1 MSGPPTDD
9 PSSVVDLISQSPP
22 VDCSKPYDTS
32 TLAGKTI
39 LITGGA
45 SGFGAAFARHWA
57 RHGAHLVLGDIND
70 RAGEELVAEL
80 RSSPSTAPDQ
90 VIFYQHCDV
99 TSWTDQLALFRAAI
113 AASPNHTIDTV
124 VAGAGIIER
133 GNPLA
138 PSATSPVFDHPANLD
153 ASHPPPPPPPLKVL
167 AVNLTGVMYT
177 THLALY
183 YLSLNP
189 PPSTTTTSSSSSSST
204 PPRAARDRHLLL
216 ISSIAGLI
224 PLPGQTEYTASKHA
238 VMGLF
243 RALRATVPFTTIT
256 TTTSSS
262 SNSSSSSSSS
272 SSISGSSGIRV
283 NALTPY
289 FVDTPL
295 LPAAGLALLAGAATA
310 ALEDVVDAAT
320 RLVADE
326 GIRGRALLVGP
337 KIRVVDVEGEGDW
350 QLVDGG
356 RLRVVE
362 GEARTEGERR
372 QAVWEVYG
380 HDYERVEVF
389 VWRYL
394 WVLNLMRRLRGQRV
408 TGGIVFATSGIIL
421 TNRSGVEEI

>member
-1 MSGPPTDD
+1 MGTPPTDD
-9 PSSVVDLISQSPP
+9 PWRAVDMVNQSPP

-57 RHGAHLVLGDIND
+57 RYGAHLIIGDVND

-80 RSSPSTAPDQ
+80 RSSSSPDQ
-90 VIFYQHCDV
+90 LILYQHCDV
-99 TSWTDQLALFRAAI
+99 TSWTDQLALFKT
-113 AASPNHTIDTV
+113 AASSSPARSIDAV
-124 VAGAGIIER
+124 VAGAGIVER
-133 GNPLA
+133 GDPVK
-138 PSATSPVFDHPANLD
+138 PSPTSTVFDLPHNLD
-153 ASHPPPPPPPLKVL
+153 SDTPPPPPPLKVL

-183 YLSLNP
+183 YL
-189 PPSTTTTSSSSSSST
+189 
-204 PPRAARDRHLLL
+204 PRTKTHPGDRHLLL
-216 ISSIAGLI
+216 ISSIAGLL

-243 RALRATVPFTTIT
+243 RALRGTAWTR
-256 TTTSSS
+256 
-262 SNSSSSSSSS
+262 
-272 SSISGSSGIRV
+272 GIRV
-283 NALTPY
+283 NVLNPY

-295 LPAAGLALLAGAATA
+295 LPTAALALLAGGAKAE
-310 ALEDVVDAAT
+310 LKDVVDAAT
-320 RLVADE
+320 RLMADE

-337 KIRVVDVEGEGDW
+337 EVRVVDEEAGAGGVRIVEGEE
-350 QLVDGG
+350 G
-356 RLRVVE
+356 RK
-362 GEARTEGERR
+362 GERR

-394 WVLNLMRRLRGQRV
+394 AVLNIMRGVRGWV
-408 TGGIVFATSGIIL
+408 GLVKDWLGICFGK
-421 TNRSGVEEI
+421 RKRR

>member
-189 PPSTTTTSSSSSSST
+189 PPSTTTTTSSSSSST

-243 RALRATVPFTTIT
+243 RALRATQQY
-256 TTTSSS
+256 
-262 SNSSSSSSSS
+262 
-272 SSISGSSGIRV
+272 SGIRV

-337 KIRVVDVEGEGDW
+337 KIRVVD
-350 QLVDGG
+350 LVDGG

-394 WVLNLMRRLRGQRV
+394 WVLNLMRRLRGWVGFVRDLC
-408 TGGIVFATSGIIL
+408 GIFVG
-421 TNRSGVEEI
+421 RRGRR